1 MAEYVGGKHTAQ
13 RWRERLQNHQTIGV
27 EIPALPFTVCIAP

>member
-1 MAEYVGGKHTAQ
+1 MAECVGGKHTAQ
-13 RWRERLQNHQTIGV
+13 RWRERLQNQTIGV